1 MKLDRELS
9 MAIRTI
15 EMMLDKL
22 SAKEE
27 FCVSDI
33 EADLVEWRGA
43 LYEATKGND
52 PLFDEYDVYNVKVW
66 NTEYRFKWPGDAYG
80 HIQTI
85 YVTGGMVFATS
96 VGASELPINP
106 NSKVTTPNPL
116 GHTTVCLGMAEDFSP
131 NYSGWIEASK
141 TNLKR
146 V

>member
-52 PLFDEYDVYNVKVW
+52 PLFDEYDVHEVELW
-66 NTEYRFKWPGDAYG
+66 NQKYRFKWPNDSYDF
-80 HIQTI
+80 IKTL
-85 YVTGGMVFATS
+85 YTSGGYLYATS
-96 VGASELPINP
+96 VSVHDLLLSPDGVSLPNTF
-106 NSKVTTPNPL
+106 S
-116 GHTTVCLGMAEDFSP
+116 HTNVCLGDIGS
-131 NYSGWIEASK
+131 NQVSWIEASK